1 MKQILNYHIPKE
13 VAYVIGVIFIV
24 LILCSIIFW
33 LLSLKKKTTLLEELI
48 IRLNSWWKM
57 FFGVVIVVVFPP
69 IFGTILIAY
78 VSFVSLREMFSIGR
92 IRASDRTALFV
103 AYFAIPIQYFLA
115 YNYYYEQFLYF
126 IPMVMFM
133 TLAIILVLTGQTTR
147 IGRSMSIIPTML
159 MLTVY
164 MLSHLV
170 LLYHIK
176 TPEFSAGGGGL
187 IIFVLMITAFN
198 DVFQFTWGK
207 LLGKHKILPSV
218 SPNKTWEGFIGGIIT
233 TSALAY
239 LLKFLTPLNGYEAL
253 LTGFILGVFGF
264 LGDSLMSAIKRDLKI
279 KDTDDL
285 IPGHGGAMDRLDSI
299 ILTAP
304 IFYHLLRYF
313 IAN

>member
-1 MKQILNYHIPKE
+1 MKVGNYQIPIE
-13 VAYVIGVIFIV
+13 IIYVLGFIFSV
-24 LILCSIIFW
+24 LTICSIIFW
-33 LLSLKKKTTLLEELI
+33 IISLKKKTKLLTELI
-48 IRLNSWWKM
+48 TRLNSWWKM
-57 FFGVVIVVVFPP
+57 FIGVAIVVAFPP
-69 IFGTILIAY
+69 IFGTVIIAY

-92 IRASDRTALFV
+92 IRASDRMALFV
-103 AYFAIPIQYFLA
+103 AYFAIPVQYYLA

-133 TLAIILVLTGQTTR
+133 TLAIVLVLTGQTTKV
-147 IGRSMSIIPTML
+147 GRSMSIIPTML

-176 TPEFSAGGGGL
+176 IPEYNNGGGGL

-207 LLGKHKILPSV
+207 LIGKHKILPKI
-218 SPNKTWEGFIGGIIT
+218 SPNKTWEGFIGGVLT
-233 TSALAY
+233 TAVFAY
-239 LLKFLTPLNGYEAL
+239 ALKFLTPLNSFEAL
-253 LTGFILGVFGF
+253 ITGFILGVFGF
-264 LGDSLMSAIKRDLKI
+264 LGDSLMSAIKRDLQI

-299 ILTAP
+299 VLTAP
-304 IFYHLLRYF
+304 VFYHLLRYF
-313 IAN
+313 VTN